1 MSVQANE
8 FKDLH
13 EKLND
18 PKYTWMDKQ
27 IKRDLAAFEEKGIS
41 LHMLESTW
49 QGILASPEKDS
60 ACLVRYKIVN
70 NNITFSSPTAN
81 LDSYF
86 CRVMK
91 GNFIDFT
98 KKIRTTFIN
107 FIKEMTQYLD
117 LPDVEFLLCLEDSIE
132 RPIFLELCQAPIFCI
147 SKKKKNNKVILYP
160 STIMALDPASL
171 CSTILHANSIHP
183 WESKISKA
191 FWRGIAA
198 GGPYHGSWDLFPRP
212 SLIVTSY
219 YHPEDVDAAFVGNFL
234 FTTAVDIRDYILNF
248 KPPREFV
255 SISDQ
260 IAYKYLIAVDGQTWP
275 TSLEWQL
282 LSNSV
287 VLKSDSDWLD
297 WFYELLTPYEHYV
310 PYEKDYNDI
319 LTKINWLRENDG
331 LARKIS
337 EQATEVA
344 LNFFTKEAAFV
355 YFYKLFSAYACLQN
369 FQPN

>member
-49 QGILASPEKDS
+49 QDILASPEKKS
-60 ACLVRYKIVN
+60 AYLIRYKIVN
-70 NNITFSSPTAN
+70 NNITFSSPTIDVGSN
-81 LDSYF
+81 FY
-86 CRVMK
+86 RV
-91 GNFIDFT
+91 
-98 KKIRTTFIN
+98 RRVRFIN

-147 SKKKKNNKVILYP
+147 SKKKKNNKVILFP
-160 STIMALDPASL
+160 STITALDSTSL
-171 CSTILHANSIHP
+171 CSTIFHANSIYP

-191 FWRGIAA
+191 FWRGSPT
-198 GGPYHGSWDLFPRP
+198 GRPYYGSWDLFSRS

-219 YHPEDVDAAFVGNFL
+219 YHPEDVDAAFAGNL
-234 FTTAVDIRDYILNF
+234 PPTETAIRDYMLHF
-248 KPPREFV
+248 KGLKEFV
-255 SISDQ
+255 SISNQ
-260 IAYKYLIAVDGQTWP
+260 IAYKYLIAVDGHTWP

-287 VLKSDSDWLD
+287 VLKSDSGWLD

-337 EQATEVA
+337 EQATSVG

-355 YFYKLFSAYACLQN
+355 YFYKLFSAYACLQS
-369 FQPN
+369 FQPR